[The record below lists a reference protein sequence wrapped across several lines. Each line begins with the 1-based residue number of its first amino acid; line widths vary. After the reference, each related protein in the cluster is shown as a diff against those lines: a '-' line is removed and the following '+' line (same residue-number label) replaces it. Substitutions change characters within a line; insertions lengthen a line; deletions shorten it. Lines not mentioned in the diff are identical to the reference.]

1 MTDLDV
7 TMPTEQSQEH
17 IAPTNNDK
25 RMIDNFQYSKPLND
39 DFEEEVKEV
48 KEEPELEVK
57 PVISDKVVFG
67 SEAEEEIPSPKP
79 TKKQVASDKQ
89 REHLK
94 KAREK
99 ALATRRANSAGRK
112 KLEEEKKALRQQK
125 REEKE
130 KALIEKEEQ
139 EHQLNQSKP
148 DVKPDAKPEPKV
160 EVKPHSYMNEFSQEQ
175 IMELQQQAIEN
186 YEVKRKKAKQV
197 KKEAQQ
203 KENADKKIY
212 ESISK
217 AVGPVSDPWADCF
230 R

>member
-25 RMIDNFQYSKPLND
+25 RMIDNFQYSKPIQSSSD

-148 DVKPDAKPEPKV
+148 EAKV

-217 AVGPVSDPWADCF
+217 AVGPTQECAWEACF

>member
-25 RMIDNFQYSKPLND
+25 RMIDNFQYSKPLQSSSD

-57 PVISDKVVFG
+57 PVIS
-67 SEAEEEIPSPKP
+67 E
-79 TKKQVASDKQ
+79 
-89 REHLK
+89 

-148 DVKPDAKPEPKV
+148 QVSFAKPDVKPEAKV